1 MTDLNAFNLEPGAR
15 VGGYNLLSR
24 LGGGAMGTVWRVK
37 DDGGQIYAMKILR
50 DSFAEADSAQPD
62 SQEARERATARERF
76 RREGLALRKIRHT
89 GVCQI
94 VDMEL
99 DDSLAFL
106 VTELVDGLNLRDDVK
121 ENGPYIG
128 QDLARLAEKLISA
141 VDAVH
146 AAGIIHRDIKPTNVM
161 ISARGPVLVDFG
173 IAMGE
178 GESHVTR
185 TGLVMGTPGF
195 IAPEIIEGAE
205 SDEATDWWSVASV
218 IGFAAM
224 GKPIYGAKPMMAVLE
239 REAAGNANLA
249 GLPPRTTYMLR
260 QALDPDR
267 LKRCS
272 AQELLHAIQTDAAS
286 GAWDEAEGP
295 VVPPFRSEATKALKT
310 SPRWLW
316 TDPLPSL
323 EDLEKEEE
331 EREDEEDESSD
342 AQTAVLSSSA
352 LPGSTRIMPAQA
364 WPKMAMTGDDEDAGG
379 EDSEADFDDAGSE
392 TGETEP
398 LLAATRVMPAAAP
411 FDRTMPATQV
421 MPVNQAVPTMS
432 QTQVMPLIPGQPLP
446 AIPAAVV
453 SQTQA
458 SDQPLVVPADSVLSW
473 YRRHS
478 LLPLILTTIPLT
490 FFAMAAPLTTFLL
503 AILLF
508 WVFAAIGY
516 NAQARERRREKRGN
530 IFTKSDSAITG
541 LAFPL
546 RLLKA
551 IPAALG
557 AGVIMGII
565 WGAFLLMIVL
575 LVGPAGGGSHVHAT
589 VNLFSTTF
597 SIPLPSGDLTSP
609 ETIALGLS
617 FAFSWICGLLSHAAT
632 MVRVGFGSTRSARI
646 PGYPRSEGLAPKT
659 IAALFCLVALIFLTV
674 SYCVSGFLNWTPLPV
689 SY

>member
-50 DSFAEADSAQPD
+50 DSFAEADNAQLD

-76 RREGLALRKIRHT
+76 RREGLALQKIRHT

-128 QDLARLAEKLISA
+128 QDLARLAEKLIDA
-141 VDAVH
+141 VNAVH

-272 AQELLHAIQTDAAS
+272 AQELLHAIQMDAAS

-295 VVPPFRSEATKALKT
+295 VVPPFHSDAAKALKT

-323 EDLEKEEE
+323 EDLEKEEKEGDDE
-331 EREDEEDESSD
+331 EGDDTERKNEEDEPSD

-352 LPGSTRIMPAQA
+352 LPGSTRIMPA
-364 WPKMAMTGDDEDAGG
+364 
-379 EDSEADFDDAGSE
+379 
-392 TGETEP
+392 
-398 LLAATRVMPAAAP
+398 AAP
-411 FDRTMPATQV
+411 LGRTTPTTQV
-421 MPVNQAVPTMS
+421 MPVNQAMPAMS
-432 QTQVMPLIPGQPLP
+432 QTQVMPPIPGQPLP
-446 AIPAAVV
+446 FIPAAAAN
-453 SQTQA
+453 QTQA
-458 SDQPLVVPADSVLSW
+458 PDQPPVVPADSVLYW

-490 FFAMAAPLTTFLL
+490 FFAMAAPLVTFFL

-516 NAQARERRREKRGN
+516 NAQARERRRGKKGN
-530 IFTKSDSAITG
+530 VFTKSDSAITG

-565 WGAFLLMIVL
+565 WSAFLLLIVL
-575 LVGPAGGGSHVHAT
+575 LIGSAGGGSHVHAT
-589 VNLFSTTF
+589 ISLFSTTF
-597 SIPLPSGDLTSP
+597 SVPLPSGDLTSP

-617 FAFSWICGLLSHAAT
+617 FAFSWMCGLLSHTAT
-632 MVRVGFGSTRSARI
+632 MVRVGFGSTRTAKI
-646 PGYPRSEGLAPKT
+646 PGYPRGEGLAPKT
-659 IAALFCLVALIFLTV
+659 VAALFCLVALIFLTV
-674 SYCVSGFLNWTPLPV
+674 SHCASGFLNWTPLPV